1 MFDDDDDETAAL
13 VSPDPTWQAIF
24 HASNQVVLY
33 NPTSHALVIRQS
45 PQRTSRSGCPYCKR
59 PLPPESQDDL
69 DPEPHSRAS
78 NYFHLLSMA
87 NDTWSR
93 PSTPPPIAE
102 AESSDESTSAFSAEA
117 LANGYFKAFFTEE
130 SKLGMGAN
138 GSVYLCQHVLD
149 GNPLGHFAVK
159 KVAVGQSHSYL
170 LNILREVRLL
180 ERLHHPNIITYHHSW
195 LESAQ
200 FSSFGP
206 RVPTLHILMQWAEG
220 GSLDDFIDDRLGRE
234 TRHIHI
240 NPSGALN
247 GTSATSNIHSRS
259 ARIRA
264 YRAFQRASPEEKEQL
279 RKRMNGQ
286 TQGVQTWTAVHLLS
300 PEEVKSIFTDV
311 VEGLAFLHDKSIL
324 HLDLKPGNV
333 LLTWDEGKLIPRAM
347 LSDFGTSRDMVN
359 TSQVRSGNTGTLEYT
374 SPESLPSPQTGL
386 LRQVDSKSDMW
397 SLGMILHKI
406 LFFKLPYHYAAAG
419 DASEETL
426 NSLAEGDKMDRLEQE
441 VLNYPGFKRTPALVA
456 AFEGRKL
463 PRAYFVLLETLL
475 NPNPSARPSC
485 ERVLTAIREGRLDP
499 VKEPRRTRAVS
510 ATSLIQVVRR
520 PSPEPTAEQAANVV
534 VDDPEVPEE
543 EKAPLLSLPAP
554 DEEPPTTVAPIK
566 RLKMTLVVR
575 TAKSC
580 ILVVKMLNLATLC
593 PEGHLRTV
601 VFIIVLILAVG
612 LWVSIVFGLLHVLV
626 VQLGC

>member
-1 MFDDDDDETAAL
+1 MFDEDSSSSSDSSAAL
-13 VSPDPTWQAIF
+13 VPPRGDPTWQAIF

-33 NPTSHALVIRQS
+33 NPTSHALAIRQS
-45 PQRTSRSGCPYCKR
+45 RPGSGCPYCKR
-59 PLPPESQDDL
+59 PLPLSHDDDDEL
-69 DPEPHSRAS
+69 DPELHSRAS
-78 NYFHLLSMA
+78 NYFHLLSIA

-93 PSTPPPIAE
+93 PTTPPPPIEDGAG
-102 AESSDESTSAFSAEA
+102 AGAGAFSAEA
-117 LANGYFKAFFTEE
+117 LANGYFKAFFMEE

-159 KVAVGQSHSYL
+159 KVAVGQSHTYL

-180 ERLHHPNIITYHHSW
+180 ERLNHPNIITYHHSW

-206 RVPTLHILMQWAEG
+206 SVPTLHILMQWAEG

-240 NPSGALN
+240 NPTGSLN
-247 GTSATSNIHSRS
+247 GPNPASNIHSRS

-264 YRAFQRASPEEKEQL
+264 YRAFQRASPEEKERL
-279 RKRMNGQ
+279 RRRMSGQ
-286 TQGVQTWTAVHLLS
+286 QPQGLQTWTAVHLLS

-386 LRQVDSKSDMW
+386 LRQVDSKSDMCC
-397 SLGMILHKI
+397 SSS
-406 LFFKLPYHYAAAG
+406 KLPYHYAAAG

-441 VLNYPGFKRTPALVA
+441 VLNYPGFKRTPAHIA

-485 ERVLTAIREGRLDP
+485 ERVLAAIREGRLNA
-499 VKEPRRTRAVS
+499 VTEVRRPRTAS
-510 ATSLIQVVRR
+510 TSLMQVVRR
-520 PSPEPTAEQAANVV
+520 PSPEATAESTTHSPEAADN
-534 VDDPEVPEE
+534 EE

-554 DEEPPTTVAPIK
+554 PPTSPMK

-580 ILVVKMLNLATLC
+580 ILVAKVLNVATLC

-601 VFIIVLILAVG
+601 VLVVVLVLAVVDTWFDR
-612 LWVSIVFGLLHVLV
+612 LWVSIV
-626 VQLGC
+626 

>member
-1 MFDDDDDETAAL
+1 MFDDDEDIDETAAL
-13 VSPDPTWQAIF
+13 VPPDPTWQAIF

-33 NPTSHALVIRQS
+33 NPTSHALAIRQS
-45 PQRTSRSGCPYCKR
+45 SQARPRSGCPYCKR
-59 PLPPESQDDL
+59 PLPPESQDEP
-69 DPEPHSRAS
+69 DPEFHSRAS
-78 NYFHLLSMA
+78 NYFHLLSIV

-93 PSTPPPIAE
+93 PSTPPPME
-102 AESSDESTSAFSAEA
+102 ADDGASGFSAEA

-220 GSLDDFIDDRLGRE
+220 GRWAYLDDFIDERLGRE

-240 NPSGALN
+240 NPNGALN
-247 GTSATSNIHSRS
+247 GNGATSNINSRS

-264 YRAFQRASPEEKEQL
+264 YRAFQHASPEEKEQL
-279 RKRMNGQ
+279 RQHMNGQ
-286 TQGVQTWTAVHLLS
+286 ARQGTQTWTAVHLLS

-311 VEGLAFLHDKSIL
+311 VEGLSFLHDKSIL

-359 TSQVRSGNTGTLEYT
+359 TSQL
-374 SPESLPSPQTGL
+374 Q
-386 LRQVDSKSDMW
+386 
-397 SLGMILHKI
+397 
-406 LFFKLPYHYAAAG
+406 
-419 DASEETL
+419 
-426 NSLAEGDKMDRLEQE
+426 
-441 VLNYPGFKRTPALVA
+441 YPAHR
-456 AFEGRKL
+456 
-463 PRAYFVLLETLL
+463 
-475 NPNPSARPSC
+475 
-485 ERVLTAIREGRLDP
+485 
-499 VKEPRRTRAVS
+499 RRTVRGCGQMLDVNS
-510 ATSLIQVVRR
+510 PNKMCESRGGKVCLPTSDER
-520 PSPEPTAEQAANVV
+520 NVV
-534 VDDPEVPEE
+534 
-543 EKAPLLSLPAP
+543 
-554 DEEPPTTVAPIK
+554 
-566 RLKMTLVVR
+566 
-575 TAKSC
+575 
-580 ILVVKMLNLATLC
+580 
-593 PEGHLRTV
+593 
-601 VFIIVLILAVG
+601 
-612 LWVSIVFGLLHVLV
+612 
-626 VQLGC
+626 